1 MRAMSESP
9 RAREA
14 MMRVCV
20 LRSLRAALAR
30 AHQLCCGTGV
40 TDGAAGDASVVVL
53 AAPDALTDHTSFSD
67 VMSGVSEFFC
77 SF

>member
-14 MMRVCV
+14 MTRVCV

-30 AHQLCCGTGV
+30 AHQLCFDAGV
-40 TDGAAGDASVVVL
+40 TDGAAGDVSIVVL
-53 AAPDALTDHTSFSD
+53 AASDAVADHIGFSG
-67 VMSGVSEFFC
+67 VISGVSGTFC
-77 SF
+77 AS